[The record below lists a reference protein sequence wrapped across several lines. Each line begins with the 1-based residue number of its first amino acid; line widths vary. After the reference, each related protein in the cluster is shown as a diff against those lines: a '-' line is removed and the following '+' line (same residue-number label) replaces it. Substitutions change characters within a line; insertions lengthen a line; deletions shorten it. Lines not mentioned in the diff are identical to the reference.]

1 MRGYGYSDPMLVF
14 MPIVIVMLIIA
25 IVVLAAW
32 LVSISKLIEIY
43 TQKHKDGESA
53 STGILWFIGIFASP
67 IVLGLYVCALPDSS
81 QRSSS
86 PNQKNSADQLPSI

>member
-14 MPIVIVMLIIA
+14 MPIVMLIVA
-25 IVVLAAW
+25 IIMLAAW

-43 TQKHKDGESA
+43 KQKHKYGKSA

-86 PNQKNSADQLPSI
+86 PNQKSSADQLPSI

>member
-14 MPIVIVMLIIA
+14 MPIVMLIIA

-53 STGILWFIGIFASP
+53 STGILWPTSTKR
-67 IVLGLYVCALPDSS
+67 VLG
-81 QRSSS
+81 Q
-86 PNQKNSADQLPSI
+86 